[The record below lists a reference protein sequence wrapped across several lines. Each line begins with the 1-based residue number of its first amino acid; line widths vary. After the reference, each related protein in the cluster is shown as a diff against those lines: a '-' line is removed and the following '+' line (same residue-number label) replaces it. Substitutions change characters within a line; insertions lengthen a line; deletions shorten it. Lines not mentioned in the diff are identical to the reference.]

1 MALNFGFL
9 GSLFSKPF
17 ILSLIFSLGVSV
29 FAGWLWMD
37 RENKSILFE
46 QQSDSIIRLTRE
58 LNEQKTKTQEAYDM
72 LKALDEASSS
82 TRGNI
87 TEKRNEK
94 SDTLKGIEN
103 VVKTDTTGNYDV
115 PLDPELARMLDK
127 VCERIRGKACESP

>member
-1 MALNFGFL
+1 
-9 GSLFSKPF
+9 
-17 ILSLIFSLGVSV
+17 
-29 FAGWLWMD
+29 MD

-58 LNEQKTKTQEAYDM
+58 LNEQKTKTQEAYD
-72 LKALDEASSS
+72 LLEALDEASSS

-127 VCERIRGKACESP
+127 VCERIRGKACDNP

>member
-1 MALNFGFL
+1 MALKLVSFSN
-9 GSLFSKPF
+9 LFSKPLL
-17 ILSLIFSLGVSV
+17 LSLIFSVLVSI

-58 LNEQKTKTQEAYDM
+58 LDEQKTKTQEAYD
-72 LKALDEASSS
+72 LLEALDEASSS

-103 VVKTDTTGNYDV
+103 VVKTNTTGNYDV

-127 VCERIRGKACESP
+127 VCERIRGKACENP